1 MGHTD
6 RTEALNSSIS
16 MIVHLSPEESRSIHK
31 VLVITKRLS
40 QHLRKNEK
48 SMWEFYWLYRDGFG
62 FFFAFVFNQ
71 AQPHLTGAPSPL
83 THADL

>member
-1 MGHTD
+1 
-6 RTEALNSSIS
+6 
-16 MIVHLSPEESRSIHK
+16 
-31 VLVITKRLS
+31 
-40 QHLRKNEK
+40 
-48 SMWEFYWLYRDGFG
+48 MWEFYWLYRDGFG